1 MVKVVS
7 ILKLALG
14 LPAGCL
20 RGRRK
25 IRIIQEGC
33 SAALLQR
40 ISRISAVFYLCPR
53 FHRASIIALL
63 RRKKLQTSVRK
74 LLKLADMSAGAR
86 VKNALTPEQ
95 TSSSLKEQYTLP
107 LAA

>member
-40 ISRISAVFYLCPR
+40 ISRISAVFYK
-53 FHRASIIALL
+53 I
-63 RRKKLQTSVRK
+63 
-74 LLKLADMSAGAR
+74 
-86 VKNALTPEQ
+86 KNALTPEQ